1 MIGKVARF
9 GSRFL
14 GALQY
19 CYYATRA
26 NRSTDFSRVRGELLY
41 AQHLGVSVVADPRL
55 KLTVGAT
62 APAQRLHLEDM
73 ADQMQTTAA
82 RNDRIRKPVW
92 HQSFSFPPGE
102 CPSAEVMIRICQSF
116 SRTFGLDN
124 NPMVVFRH
132 RDREHEHFHIIASRV
147 DLDGQNTALSS
158 LNYRAVSRFCRTMET
173 RHGLT
178 PGAPMALETRRQSAI
193 AAGKVSVGES
203 VSPKC
208 SPDTRAID
216 TSTQSTELT
225 PVRQRKPGL

>member
-19 CYYATRA
+19 CYYETRA
-26 NRSTDFSRVRGELLY
+26 NRSTDHSRIRGELLY
-41 AQHLGVSVVADPRL
+41 TQHLGISVISDSRL
-55 KLTVGAT
+55 KVPAGTT
-62 APAQRLHLEDM
+62 SPAQRLHLEDV
-73 ADQMQTTAA
+73 ADQMQIAA
-82 RNDRIRKPVW
+82 GRNDRIRKPVW

-102 CPSAEVMIRICQSF
+102 SPPAEVMIRICQSF

-147 DLDGQNTALSS
+147 DLDGQNTARSS
-158 LNYRAVSRFCRTMET
+158 QNYRAVGQFCRAMET

-178 PGAPMALETRRQSAI
+178 PGTPMALEARRQSATV
-193 AAGKVSVGES
+193 ASKAGGSEPVPLSVRPDGQPAETTD
-203 VSPKC
+203 SP
-208 SPDTRAID
+208 
-216 TSTQSTELT
+216 TEQK